1 MDYGLHFS
9 PEGIDQVVPINT
21 ELTSHTSLVPLFFLN
36 ENAIIE
42 IVHIRITTETGL
54 PNIKLRG

>member
-9 PEGIDQVVPINT
+9 PDGIDQVFLINL
-21 ELTSHTSLVPLFFLN
+21 EMISHSSLVPLYFLN

-42 IVHIRITTETGL
+42 IMHIRMQLG
-54 PNIKLRG
+54 

>member
-9 PEGIDQVVPINT
+9 PDGIDQVFLINL
-21 ELTSHTSLVPLFFLN
+21 EMISHSSLVPLFFLN

-42 IVHIRITTETGL
+42 IVHISITTETGL

>member
-9 PEGIDQVVPINT
+9 PDGIDQVFLINL
-21 ELTSHTSLVPLFFLN
+21 EMISHSSLVSLFFLN

-42 IVHIRITTETGL
+42 IMHIRITTETGL